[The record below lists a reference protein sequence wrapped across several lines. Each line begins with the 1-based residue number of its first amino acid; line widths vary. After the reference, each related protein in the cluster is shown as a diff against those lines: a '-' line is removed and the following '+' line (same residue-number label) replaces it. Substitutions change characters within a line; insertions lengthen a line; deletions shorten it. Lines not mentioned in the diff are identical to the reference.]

1 MPKREVQIAT
11 YEKMDMI
18 RHDDVA
24 TDADSHKFALLSK
37 MSQRVLHRAVRE
49 KPTSAV
55 RVERDKPEWRI
66 IGLKYSFQSRRSIRH
81 EAINR
86 DLAIFVSSTEP
97 ADQAFDTNAST
108 TDAKDNLVVTN
119 CFAANA

>member
-1 MPKREVQIAT
+1 
-11 YEKMDMI
+11 MDMI

-24 TDADSHKFALLSK
+24 TDADSRKFALLSK

-49 KPTSAV
+49 KPTSAI

-97 ADQAFDTNAST
+97 ADQAFDTAAST
-108 TDAKDNLVVTN
+108 PQKIT
-119 CFAANA
+119 